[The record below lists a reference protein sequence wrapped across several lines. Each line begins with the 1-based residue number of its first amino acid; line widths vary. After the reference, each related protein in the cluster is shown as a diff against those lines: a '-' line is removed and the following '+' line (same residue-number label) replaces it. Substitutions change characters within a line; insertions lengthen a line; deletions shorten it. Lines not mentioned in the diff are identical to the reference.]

1 MLGRARISLE
11 KAGGRE
17 ESAPV
22 KAFIYAAGRGL
33 RLGPEHSVQ
42 PKILLKLGGRT
53 LLEWHARQLREIGIR
68 DVRVVVGYKAE
79 EVHREMRLLEEKYG
93 VSIQPILNP
102 EYTEGSVLSVAVSL
116 PQLQAEREP
125 VLIMDGD
132 VLYGREMLP
141 RLVGSAHRTVLLV
154 DRSYST
160 ADDDPVLVPV
170 RDGRPFEFRKQWR
183 GECDL
188 VGESVGF
195 FKVDPADLPALAEAT
210 VRRTTGAGRRE
221 SYDEVLRD
229 MVLQGRFGYEEV
241 TGMHWAELDYPEDIQ
256 FASRNVLPL
265 IDGA

>member
-11 KAGGRE
+11 KASGRE

-53 LLEWHARQLREIGIR
+53 LH
-68 DVRVVVGYKAE
+68 
-79 EVHREMRLLEEKYG
+79 
-93 VSIQPILNP
+93 
-102 EYTEGSVLSVAVSL
+102 
-116 PQLQAEREP
+116 
-125 VLIMDGD
+125 
-132 VLYGREMLP
+132 
-141 RLVGSAHRTVLLV
+141 
-154 DRSYST
+154 RSYST

-170 RDGRPFEFRKQWR
+170 RDGRPFEFRKRWR

-188 VGESVGF
+188 VGESVGY
-195 FKVDPADLPALAEAT
+195 FKVDP
-210 VRRTTGAGRRE
+210 
-221 SYDEVLRD
+221 
-229 MVLQGRFGYEEV
+229 
-241 TGMHWAELDYPEDIQ
+241 AELDYPEDVQ